1 MASTVLGHLAIL
13 TIFVSS
19 RCIEPLEYLM
29 AILWSYLKP
38 MALFFGRWPAD
49 TKDWH
54 QFQNLCGRCWTCGN
68 LDELHTVGDTIGVCL
83 DELFHH
89 GHGEGLNPSGLRLA
103 NCHRYIHQQKLAIFF
118 RSDAVEKTS
127 VPVGIRHLVYDLM
140 YVYSGIFTA
149 ATGEPS
155 QQQ

>member
-1 MASTVLGHLAIL
+1 
-13 TIFVSS
+13 
-19 RCIEPLEYLM
+19 
-29 AILWSYLKP
+29 

-89 GHGEGLNPSGLRLA
+89 GHGEGLNPSGLRLVIDTFI
-103 NCHRYIHQQKLAIFF
+103 NKNWRFF
-118 RSDAVEKTS
+118 SEVMQFKK
-127 VPVGIRHLVYDLM
+127 HLCQL
-140 YVYSGIFTA
+140 G
-149 ATGEPS
+149 
-155 QQQ
+155 